1 MDSKSDKILILFN
14 DCIEMN
20 DEIKDN
26 LIDSG
31 FDVN

>member
-14 DCIEMN
+14 DWIEMN
-20 DEIKDN
+20 EEIKDN

-31 FDVN
+31 FDVS